1 MSVILASFEWS
12 KLSFLMTKLFAL
24 LCYCMDFP
32 LKSDG
37 EIYDLLFDL
46 KIESFGFK
54 PITFYFVPIVQ
65 LGLVYLSDFPALN
78 GDNLLLI

>member
-1 MSVILASFEWS
+1 
-12 KLSFLMTKLFAL
+12 
-24 LCYCMDFP
+24 MDLP

-54 PITFYFVPIVQ
+54 PITFYLVPIVQ
-65 LGLVYLSDFPALN
+65 LGLVYLRDFPALN